1 MSLNASGIHFEP
13 SLAFNAAVLIP
24 EFKFLGGKKMK
35 RTWKRPAFTL
45 VELLVVI
52 AIIGILV
59 GLLLPA
65 VQAAREAAR
74 RMSCGNN
81 LKQMGLAF
89 HNYEGVYR
97 RFPSAVYGSRPQEDP
112 SGVGQDDGFSWQVS
126 ILNFIEQQ
134 NLYNRI
140 NPTGS
145 WGALGNTSGRRSVF
159 YPGFPAPAIL
169 PGGDTIISTYRCPSS
184 ALPSHVPGQWL
195 VPGSNLVGGGSVPA
209 QFPNAVG
216 YATSDYK
223 SAGGSCYGDF
233 GVIHKIWEGGGSRFA
248 DVTDGLSNTIAAIES
263 SYVTTNVSAA
273 SRRTTAPTSFR
284 DWPVWIG
291 AFGGGQDETQRTN
304 GRTNSPINA
313 GVNPSTMAFAIND
326 DNAFSFHTGGAQAVF
341 ADGSVQF
348 LSENI
353 AIQTYCNLHDRRDGN
368 ALGEWQ

>member
-1 MSLNASGIHFEP
+1 
-13 SLAFNAAVLIP
+13 
-24 EFKFLGGKKMK
+24 MK

-97 RFPSAVYGSRPQEDP
+97 RFPSAVYGSRPQEDA

>member
-1 MSLNASGIHFEP
+1 MRHIG
-13 SLAFNAAVLIP
+13 
-24 EFKFLGGKKMK
+24 
-35 RTWKRPAFTL
+35 KRPAFTL

-74 RMSCGNN
+74 RMSCSNN

-89 HNYEGVYR
+89 HNYEGVYK
-97 RFPSAVYGSRPQEDP
+97 RFPSAVYGSRVNEP
-112 SGVGQDDGFSWQVS
+112 SAGQDDGFGWQVS

-134 NLYNRI
+134 NLYNRL
-140 NPTGS
+140 NPTAS
-145 WGALGNTSGRRSVF
+145 WGALGDTAGRRAMF
-159 YPGFPAPAIL
+159 YPAFPAPAIL
-169 PGGDTIISTYRCPSS
+169 PGGDTVISTYRCPSS
-184 ALPSHVPGQWL
+184 ALPSHCPAQWL
-195 VPGSNLVGGGSVPA
+195 VPGSNLVGGGAVPA
-209 QFPNAVG
+209 RYPNAVG

-223 SAGGSCYGDF
+223 SGGGSCYGDF
-233 GVIHKIWEGGGSRFA
+233 GVIHKIWEGGGARFA
-248 DVTDGLSNTIAAIES
+248 DITDGLSNTLAVAES
-263 SYVTTNVSAA
+263 SYVTTNVSASA
-273 SRRTTAPTSFR
+273 RRTTAPTAFQ
-284 DWPVWIG
+284 DWPNWVG
-291 AFGGGQDETQRTN
+291 AFGNGQDETQRIN

-326 DNAFSFHTGGAQAVF
+326 DNAFSYHAGGAQAVF

-368 ALGEWQ
+368 AVGEWQ